1 MNLNETTYYMSVAVD
16 VAFVFANFIKDN
28 NINLFE
34 KFTYD
39 EVNILLVITALDF
52 EKNYCHNL
60 QKSYKECLQNYLEKG
75 LFKRVKERFELNN
88 NNELLEMA
96 NSLYDLAS
104 DMDSA
109 DYEEQREEDVQ
120 KLLSE
125 IEGLSQDS
133 SLFKCIQAITSSC

>member
-1 MNLNETTYYMSVAVD
+1 
-16 VAFVFANFIKDN
+16 
-28 NINLFE
+28 
-34 KFTYD
+34 
-39 EVNILLVITALDF
+39 
-52 EKNYCHNL
+52 
-60 QKSYKECLQNYLEKG
+60 
-75 LFKRVKERFELNN
+75 
-88 NNELLEMA
+88 MA

-104 DMDSA
+104 DMDAA